1 MSFDTNQPIENIDK
15 VQYNYSSTTFY
26 KTQYQNTIKNSKY
39 IKIPYTSKS
48 NQPNIAIFGKGYITT
63 SLCIAEPI
71 HLIKNTYY
79 TAELIIEHRSLTNYN
94 EPLYTC
100 FLLKS
105 LITQEPNQIDHLI
118 RGVDDTDLDLNSFLT
133 KQKTII
139 FKNNLLKSATV
150 IVFTNPIYINTVF
163 ERGSLKPGLNFL
175 SPYVDTYSILEAHP
189 ILGDTDKDKSNQ
201 KEGLQNRTD
210 DLTLPTD
217 QIDTTNLTPPSNLFD
232 DLTFLTDSTN
242 TTPPSNE
249 IPVPRPTVEKGVS
262 IAGYCQPIDETDPSI
277 SQTAGIVIPINS
289 ELSKNKATD
298 TTIKTLLN
306 FFGFFVFIISAI
318 LITPVAHRILI
329 VELIMDNEEFSAQ
342 RKLNRTSAADIYTA
356 TLLFGFSLAF
366 INYGIINNKSTS
378 TIIGFYCF
386 IFVISSI
393 LVLQYHRIS
402 SPETYLNQ
410 FKTKGVLP
418 SFENV
423 EMDWNFFSDNISSLF
438 YTKKMEP
445 NPDPLTKATKP
456 MVNTYHFS
464 FGFVFFMIIYYSLY
478 EILRRFKITGSG
490 GDSFFTSIYTYLFLI
505 TIYFVALINHYRIVN
520 QKLNQ

>member
-48 NQPNIAIFGKGYITT
+48 NEPNIAIFGTGYITT
-63 SLCIAEPI
+63 SLYIVEPI

-105 LITQEPNQIDHLI
+105 LITQEPNQIDNLI

-150 IVFTNPIYINTVF
+150 IIFTNPIYINTVF
-163 ERGSLKPGLNFL
+163 DRGSLKPGVNFL

-189 ILGDTDKDKSNQ
+189 ILGDKDKSNH
-201 KEGLQNRTD
+201 KEGLENLLD
-210 DLTLPTD
+210 DSTLPTALPTVPP
-217 QIDTTNLTPPSNLFD
+217 IDEIELENIFDNLTSTTNP
-232 DLTFLTDSTN
+232 TN

-249 IPVPRPTVEKGVS
+249 IRVPSTVVKGVS

-356 TLLFGFSLAF
+356 TLLFGFAIAF

-386 IFVISSI
+386 IFLISSI

-402 SPETYLNQ
+402 SPETYLKQ

-445 NPDPLTKATKP
+445 NPDPLTKATNP

-464 FGFVFFMIIYYSLY
+464 FGFIFFMIIYYILY
-478 EILRRFKITGSG
+478 EILRRFKITGNG
-490 GDSFFTSIYTYLFLI
+490 GNSFFTSIYTYLFLI
-505 TIYFVALINHYRIVN
+505 TIYFVALINHYRIVH

>member
-1 MSFDTNQPIENIDK
+1 MSFDTNQQIENIDK

-26 KTQYQNTIKNSKY
+26 KTQYQNTMKNSKY

-48 NQPNIAIFGKGYITT
+48 NEPNIAIFGKGYITT
-63 SLCIAEPI
+63 SLYIVEPI

-105 LITQEPNQIDHLI
+105 LITQEPNQIDNLI

-175 SPYVDTYSILEAHP
+175 SPYVDTYSILEAYP
-189 ILGDTDKDKSNQ
+189 ILGDTDKDKSNK
-201 KEGLQNRTD
+201 KEGLQNLTD
-210 DLTLPTD
+210 YLTLPTD
-217 QIDTTNLTPPSNLFD
+217 PA
-232 DLTFLTDSTN
+232 N
-242 TTPPSNE
+242 TIPPSNE
-249 IPVPRPTVEKGVS
+249 IPVPLPTGEKGVS
-262 IAGYCQPIDETDPSI
+262 IVGYCQPIDETDPSI

-306 FFGFFVFIISAI
+306 FFGFLVFIISAI

-386 IFVISSI
+386 IFVITSI

-418 SFENV
+418 SFDNV

-464 FGFVFFMIIYYSLY
+464 FGFVFFIIIFYSLY
-478 EILRRFKITGSG
+478 EILRRFKMTGSG
-490 GDSFFTSIYTYLFLI
+490 GNSFFTSIYTYLFLI